1 MYICKKTTMTTIT
14 RTIKIEHEKFGV
26 LLNETFMDGIQ
37 FKIFLKM
44 VHGCIELKND
54 LSFFNGVDF
63 LVFIPTKILQECIV
77 VTFSG
82 TEYGLAE
89 HMKSK
94 IEALVTR

>member
-1 MYICKKTTMTTIT
+1 MTTIT
-14 RTIKIEHEKFGV
+14 RTIKIEHEKFGT
-26 LLNETFMDGIQ
+26 LLNETFIDATQ

-44 VHGCIELKND
+44 IHGCVELKND

-63 LVFIPTKILQECIV
+63 LVFIPTKILQECII
-77 VTFSG
+77 VTGLG